1 MVHATF
7 CPPGQVGRPVRRTGP
22 GKMMNDGSA
31 KWRFGQVNRYERLN
45 RLLGLVADAGSIEVE
60 HAARLLQVSAATIR
74 RDLDHLAS
82 QQLLTRTRGGALA
95 HNVSYDL
102 PLRYKAGRQTSSKQR
117 IGAAAAALVQ
127 PGMVVGLN
135 GGTTTTELAR
145 ALVTRP
151 DLQNGADPTITVV
164 TNALN
169 IANEMAVRR
178 NVKIVL
184 TGGVARPQ
192 SFELFGPLA
201 ERVLA
206 DVHVDMTFLGVE
218 GIDAEDGLFTAHE
231 GEASVNRLL
240 AKRAT
245 TVSVVT
251 DSTKLG
257 LRTFAHIWPTRD
269 VATLVTDTD
278 ADAHQ
283 VAAFTAAGVDVRLV

>member
-1 MVHATF
+1 M
-7 CPPGQVGRPVRRTGP
+7 
-22 GKMMNDGSA
+22 
-31 KWRFGQVNRYERLN
+31 NRYERLN
-45 RLLGLVADAGSIEVE
+45 RLLALLAEAGSIDVE
-60 HAARLLQVSAATIR
+60 DAAKLVQVSAATIR
-74 RDLDHLAS
+74 RDLDHLAG
-82 QQLLTRTRGGALA
+82 QQLLTRTRGGAVA

-102 PLRYKAGRQTSSKQR
+102 PLRYKPGRYTSSKQR

-151 DLQNGADPTITVV
+151 DLQNGADPAITVV

-206 DVHVDMTFLGVE
+206 DVHLDLTFLGVE
-218 GIDAEDGLFTAHE
+218 GIDAADGAFTAHE

-240 AKRAT
+240 ARRAS

-257 LRTFAHIWPTRD
+257 HRTFAHIWPTRD

-278 ADAHQ
+278 ADPRQ
-283 VAAFTAAGVDVRLV
+283 VSAFTAAGVDVRLV